1 MTSRSPKFT
10 FSPGNHRALFL
21 VLAASSIALI
31 DVAAQSQRFRP
42 APNYVAGGKADQVEG
57 GALLETFRRQGI
69 AGTYWL
75 DFELRVMPRRG
86 PERRV
91 AGQLLGTRGENGPV
105 TRLTLP
111 GLAGANSEQRWLI
124 QGGSRP
130 AAWAWQPGETQ
141 ARALTAADSFL
152 PVGET
157 DLTLFDLQMPFLYWT
172 DFVYE
177 GLAKIRGRPAHSF
190 VLYPPAELAGQ
201 RPQLTG
207 VRVSLDTQ
215 FGALVQ
221 AELLGETGKATK
233 TITILDLKKVGEQW
247 LVREIDLRNVV
258 TRDKTRFTVKGAAL
272 NLRLPVTT
280 FDAGAL
286 AREAPAIPAAAIE
299 LF

>member
-1 MTSRSPKFT
+1 MTSRSPKFSV
-10 FSPGNHRALFL
+10 SPVNHRALFL
-21 VLAASSIALI
+21 ALAASFFALI
-31 DVAAQSQRFRP
+31 DVAAQTQRFRP
-42 APNYVAGGKADQVEG
+42 TPNYVTGGKADQAKG

-75 DFELRVMPRRG
+75 DFELRVLPRRG

-91 AGQLLGTRGENGPV
+91 VGQLLGTSAENGPV

-111 GLAGANSEQRWLI
+111 GLAGAASEQRWLI
-124 QGGSRP
+124 QSGARP
-130 AAWAWQPGETQ
+130 VAWAWSYGAQQ
-141 ARALTAADSFL
+141 ARALTAVDSFL
-152 PVGET
+152 PIGDT
-157 DLTLFDLQMPFLYWT
+157 DLTLFDLQMPFLYWP

-190 VLYPPAELAGQ
+190 VLYPPIELAAQ

-247 LVREIDLRNVV
+247 LVREIDLRNTV

-272 NLRLPVTT
+272 NLRLPAAT

-286 AREAPAIPAAAIE
+286 AQEAPAIPESAIE
-299 LF
+299 RF